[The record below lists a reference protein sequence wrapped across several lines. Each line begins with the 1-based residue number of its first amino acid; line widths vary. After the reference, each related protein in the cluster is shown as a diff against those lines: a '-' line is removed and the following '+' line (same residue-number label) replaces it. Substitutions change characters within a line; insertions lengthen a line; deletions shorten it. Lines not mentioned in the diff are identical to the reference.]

1 MESSGLLLLLLC
13 ASLLLLHCRGHS
25 REVSSAEDYY
35 PAKKHSGSAEK
46 ELFEAMEDI
55 LGKIQNSRFS
65 SYEKKAGQ
73 IPMCDIGD
81 RCAVKQGP
89 RIGKLCDCARGTTC
103 NSFLLK
109 CI

>member
-1 MESSGLLLLLLC
+1 MESSGLFLLLLC
-13 ASLLLLHCRGHS
+13 AALLLLHCQGQS
-25 REVSSAEDYY
+25 REAISAEDY
-35 PAKKHSGSAEK
+35 PSTKHSDSAEK

-55 LGKIQNSRFS
+55 LGKIQNTRFS

>member
-1 MESSGLLLLLLC
+1 MESWGLYALLLC
-13 ASLLLLHCRGHS
+13 TSLLLLHCQGQS
-25 REVSSAEDYY
+25 REATSAEDY
-35 PAKKHSGSAEK
+35 PPKKHSASAEK

-55 LGKIQNSRFS
+55 LGRIQNTRFS

>member
-1 MESSGLLLLLLC
+1 MESSGFLLLLVCVALP
-13 ASLLLLHCRGHS
+13 LLHCQGQS
-25 REVSSAEDYY
+25 REATEDYPSTKHSESAER
-35 PAKKHSGSAEK
+35 

-55 LGKIQNSRFS
+55 LGKIQNTRFS

-73 IPMCDIGD
+73 IPLCDIGD
-81 RCAVKQGP
+81 RCAIKQGP
-89 RIGKLCDCARGTTC
+89 RIGKLCDCARGTIC